1 MARPLV
7 IGSRGSKL
15 ALWQAEQAR
24 ERLLKLNP
32 QLEINIDVV
41 GLQQQACPAYRKFA
55 DPAAAGVFRTGQAQ
69 PASAAKDPLEE
80 RRAQMGAAPIV
91 STRLGANLVM
101 HSGPGGNVAAL
112 HGPDGVVIVDTFVR
126 PAWAGLKQALDGLGG
141 GPLKLAIDTHWHFD
155 HSDNNDKIREAGG
168 ATLAHDN
175 TRTRLTQ
182 SHDILGMKIKPAPAG
197 CLPTQTFKDTHTVH
211 ANGEAI
217 QLSYVKPAHTDTD
230 IAIMFANANVL
241 HLGDLFFNGLY
252 PFIDASTGGNING
265 MIASADAA
273 LQLVNPQ
280 TKVIPG
286 HGPLGD
292 KASLGKYRD
301 MMVTV
306 RDRVQKLKASGQ
318 TLEQVVAA
326 KPSKDL
332 DDPWGK
338 GFMQPDFFVTI
349 VYGTL

>member
-1 MARPLV
+1 MRREHEQL
-7 IGSRGSKL
+7 SR
-15 ALWQAEQAR
+15 R
-24 ERLLKLNP
+24 EWFR
-32 QLEINIDVV
+32 
-41 GLQQQACPAYRKFA
+41 Y
-55 DPAAAGVFRTGQAQ
+55 AGVFAGGAVVARAAGADVWAQAQ
-69 PASAAKDPLEE
+69 AQAGAVAKDPLDE

-91 STRLGANLVM
+91 STRLVANLVM
-101 HSGPGGNVAAL
+101 LAGPGGNVAAL

-155 HSDNNDKIREAGG
+155 HSDNNDRVREAGG

-175 TRTRLTQ
+175 TRTRLAQ
-182 SHDILGMKIKPAPAG
+182 SHDILGMKIKPAPAA
-197 CLPTQTFKDTHTVH
+197 CLPTQTFKDTHAVY
-211 ANGEAI
+211 ANRETL
-217 QLSYVKPAHTDTD
+217 QLVYVKPAHTDTD

-241 HLGDLFFNGLY
+241 HLGDLFFNGSY
-252 PFIDASTGGNING
+252 PFIDASTGGSING
-265 MIASADAA
+265 MIASADTA
-273 LQLVNPQ
+273 LQLVNAQ

-301 MMVTV
+301 MMITV
-306 RDRVQKLKASGQ
+306 RDRVQKLKTSGQ

-326 KPSKDL
+326 KPTKDL

-349 VYGTL
+349 VYSTL